1 MDLAAFQHSPTGRLV
16 LASGL
21 PGEYYAYVPH
31 PLPGSLLAL
40 GIEED
45 ALRLVADAERALGRL
60 AGLASALPGLLPDP
74 ALLIV
79 PALRQEA
86 AASVRIEGTV
96 ITGGEAQRYEVIEA
110 PPERRTDYLE
120 FANYSAALRHGQAL
134 LDSGLPVSV
143 RLVREIHARLMQ
155 GIPPGRASR
164 TPGEF
169 RTMQVVLGA
178 PGATFETA
186 RFVPPPPDLIPEL
199 MRGWERFA
207 NEQGRSLPLMVQCA
221 LMHYQFETIHPFDD
235 GNGRVGRLLIKLLLH
250 ERKALDYPLLILSA
264 YLERHRTEYHDS
276 LLAVSRDGDWARWLS
291 FFMRGVVEQGAYM
304 SDLIRRVQQVREDY
318 LRRLDEAKV
327 SQAAYRLLDLL
338 FRQQTVTVRYVEGE
352 IGVSFPTAQRAI
364 DNLAALGI
372 LTEDTQQKR
381 NRVFTARDILAL
393 FAPPG
398 RGA

>member
-1 MDLAAFQHSPTGRLV
+1 MDLAAFENSPTGRLV
-16 LASGL
+16 LTSGL
-21 PGEYYAYVPH
+21 PGDYYAYVPH
-31 PLPGSLLAL
+31 ALPGSLLAL
-40 GIEED
+40 GLNED
-45 ALRLVADAERALGRL
+45 TLRLVTDAERSLGQL

-96 ITGGEAQRYEVIEA
+96 IGNDEAQRYEVIEA
-110 PPERRTDYLE
+110 PPERRVDYME
-120 FANYSAALRHGQAL
+120 FTNYSAALQHGQDL
-134 LDSGLPVSV
+134 LASGLPISV
-143 RLVREIHARLMQ
+143 RLVCEVHARLMQ
-155 GIPPGRASR
+155 GIPPDRASR
-164 TPGEF
+164 TPGKF
-169 RTMQVVLGA
+169 RTMQVVIGQ

-186 RFVPPPPDLIPEL
+186 RFVPPPPDRIPAL
-199 MRGWERFA
+199 MHDWERFI
-207 NEQGRSLPLMVQCA
+207 NEQGRSLPLVVQCA
-221 LMHYQFETIHPFDD
+221 LMHYQLETIHPFDD

-291 FFMRGVVEQGAYM
+291 FFMRGVVEQGAYIAA
-304 SDLIRRVQQVREDY
+304 LIKRVQQLREGY
-318 LRRLDEAKV
+318 LRRLDEARV

-352 IGVSFPTAQRAI
+352 IGVSFPTAQKAI
-364 DNLAALGI
+364 ESLVALGI
-372 LTEDTQQKR
+372 LIEETQQKR
-381 NRVFTARDILAL
+381 NRVYTARDILAL

-398 RGA
+398 GRA